1 MSQILSYLYIAV
13 GVVFLFGAAIFVH
26 EFGHYWV
33 ARRRGLKVEEF
44 AIGFGPPIFSW
55 TKNNILYSLRWIP
68 AGGFVKLPQMITSA
82 ALEGGP
88 KPSESLETEIL
99 PPVSALS
106 KILVAAAG
114 PAMNVIFA
122 FALAGLIYFVGLPV
136 HVSPPII
143 GYVNPDS
150 PEGKMGIK
158 EDDKI
163 VAIDGKPVKSWDD
176 IYHFTILALTNQFQV
191 TIVRDATSNNYTIVA
206 ESTPGLGKMFNLAP
220 KDHLIVGEVKPGSP
234 AEKAGLKPKDEIV
247 SLAGAL
253 ITSHEQFTNLVQ
265 KWGGK
270 PTAMVVKR
278 NDKEVAF
285 EVTPVLD
292 SNPKEPGEKSFV
304 IGFFF
309 APGTD
314 HFAIEH
320 PLPMQQL
327 RDVLSQLAGTFSALV
342 HWRQSG
348 VRASDLAGPVG
359 IASMLA
365 VEVKSDYRLA
375 LHFLVMLNLNL
386 AILNMLPIPVLDG
399 GHIVMAIIEKIRR
412 RPMEVRFLE
421 YTTTVFAV
429 LLISLML
436 YITFFDLKRLPL
448 LRMLYN
454 RQTKIE
460 PAEQV
465 EHPAPANAP
474 APQGAH

>member
-55 TKNNILYSLRWIP
+55 TKDNILYSLRWIP

-88 KPSESLETEIL
+88 KPAETTPGAAAAETI
-99 PPVSALS
+99 PPASALS

-143 GYVNPDS
+143 GYINPDS

-163 VAIDGKPVKSWDD
+163 VAIDGKPVKSWDE
-176 IYHFTILALTNQFQV
+176 IYHTTILALTNQFEV
-191 TIVRDATSNNYTIVA
+191 TIVRGATSNNYTIVA
-206 ESTPGLGKMFNLAP
+206 ESTPGLGKMFDLNP
-220 KDHLIVGEVKPGSP
+220 KDHLVVGEVRADSP

-247 SLAGAL
+247 SFAGAL

-270 PTAMVVKR
+270 PTAMAIKR
-278 NDKEVAF
+278 DEKQVAI
-285 EVTPVLD
+285 EVTPVID
-292 SNPKEPGEKSFV
+292 PAPKDPKATNFV
-304 IGFFF
+304 IGIFF

-320 PLPMQQL
+320 PLPLEQL
-327 RDVLSQLAGTFSALV
+327 RDVWDQLAGTFAALV
-342 HWRQSG
+342 HWKQSG
-348 VRASDLAGPVG
+348 VHASDLAGPVG

-412 RPMEVRFLE
+412 RPMELRFLE

-436 YITFFDLKRLPL
+436 YITFFDIKRLSL
-448 LRMLYN
+448 LRMLFN
-454 RQTKIE
+454 RHTQIE
-460 PAEQV
+460 PVEQM
-465 EHPAPANAP
+465 EHPAPA
-474 APQGAH
+474 PQTTH